1 MKKNNS
7 FKYVLL
13 QKRNKFTEISQ
24 FVLTN
29 QKKQF
34 KIILAFAKQAQVE
47 IWGISSGGRAL
58 DF

>member
-47 IWGISSGGRAL
+47 IWVISSGGRAL

>member
-7 FKYVLL
+7 FKYVPL

-47 IWGISSGGRAL
+47 IWVISSGGRAL

>member
-24 FVLTN
+24 FVLTK

-47 IWGISSGGRAL
+47 IWVISSGGRAL